1 MLTRKIVKE
10 QNLNWII
17 QKMWSWFEKFL
28 PKFEMQALLTLKD
41 TTFKKSYK
49 LFESIDLSL
58 HFFLSIMNVSFEPN
72 TMLTL
77 ALKLNSYIQLAFGG
91 LTNPLLTPQA

>member
-28 PKFEMQALLTLKD
+28 PKFEM
-41 TTFKKSYK
+41 
-49 LFESIDLSL
+49 
-58 HFFLSIMNVSFEPN
+58 
-72 TMLTL
+72 
-77 ALKLNSYIQLAFGG
+77 
-91 LTNPLLTPQA
+91 